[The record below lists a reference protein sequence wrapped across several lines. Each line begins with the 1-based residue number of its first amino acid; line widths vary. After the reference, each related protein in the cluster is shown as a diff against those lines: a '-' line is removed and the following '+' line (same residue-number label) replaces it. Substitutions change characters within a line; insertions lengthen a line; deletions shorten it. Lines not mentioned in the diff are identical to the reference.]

1 MKTSPERPK
10 KSPASK
16 PRPAGLARRAR
27 QNPAARK
34 VSTALSLCSEAG
46 TMSRQA
52 RAQARREVREFVAS
66 LPTALE
72 RDTLLMPEVIAETVV
87 QEAERFL
94 QADLPA
100 DYAERL
106 AAKAYYLYGRH
117 KHFHQTLNGRGNCGR
132 DSLYMYM
139 RHWTGGWLKREC
151 NPLSQKLP
159 WEYAL
164 GHKLYGLADDGKKL
178 VEGNA

>member
-16 PRPAGLARRAR
+16 PRKAGLTRRAR
-27 QNPAARK
+27 QNPVARK
-34 VSTALSLCSEAG
+34 VSIALSLCSGAG
-46 TMSRQA
+46 KMSRQV
-52 RAQARREVREFVAS
+52 RADLRREFREFRAE

-87 QEAERFL
+87 QEAERYL

-117 KHFHQTLNGRGNCGR
+117 KHFHKTLNGRGNRGR

-139 RHWTGGWLKREC
+139 RHWTGGWLKRER
-151 NPLSQKLP
+151 NPLHKKLP
-159 WEYAL
+159 WEYA
-164 GHKLYGLADDGKKL
+164 YGWPLPKS
-178 VEGNA
+178 